1 MLGKHATEENL
12 RETHEQ
18 LEQQF
23 HYLDFLYHLRNSLTH
38 VRNPDQ
44 VIPLVGRALVEISP
58 ATTAINVA
66 IEYDGRSWSFG
77 QADQEHP
84 FTYKHSLSWND
95 RKRGQLR
102 LSCIRE
108 LSKLEERMLLDE
120 TAAQLAHVLEAQELS
135 RQLLHSARQVSLGQ
149 MASGIAH
156 ELNQP
161 LMAISATAEDVY
173 LRLLDGLELTPQQLK
188 EMMQDV
194 LDMVERVNEIIEH
207 MRVFARD
214 GSQEPGSCFALN
226 EVVHSALQLIQTQ
239 LKNHAIDLQLELAEG
254 LPLVQGHSQQL
265 EQMLLNLLTNA
276 RDALDAGEGKEK
288 RLVVRT
294 RGEMQDGRS
303 WVEMEVEDSG
313 AGMEEETWERIFEP
327 FFTTKPPDQGAGLGL
342 SIAYAIVQNHEGE
355 LTCHSQKG
363 QGATFRVRLPGVVG
377 EEVQGVCQTK

>member
-294 RGEMQDGRS
+294 RGETQDGRS

-377 EEVQGVCQTK
+377 EEVQGV